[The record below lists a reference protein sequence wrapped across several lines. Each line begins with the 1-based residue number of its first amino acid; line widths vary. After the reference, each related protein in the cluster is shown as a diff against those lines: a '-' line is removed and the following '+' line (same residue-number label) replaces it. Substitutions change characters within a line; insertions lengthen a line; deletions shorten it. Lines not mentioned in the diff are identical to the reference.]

1 MKLKKILCVTLA
13 ALFVSVSANAQV
25 SKELKQKLFE
35 RYGKQNLNVVRDK
48 ILVTA
53 LGELGSGNTAAYS
66 INYDHFYSAVSPQTW
81 PKNYQKRNLLDEH
94 TTEEV
99 QSSAGFTD
107 PLNVGEM
114 LRVSKFYVEG
124 NKNTTLIDFYLV
136 ALDGKRVARMQNT
149 YNGDPGF
156 VYKVD
161 FGFHFRF
168 LFPAVGRDDNANYA
182 EAVKEI
188 DKYLIPT
195 SEYQQKNRSAAES
208 AQAHKNIE
216 LQPGMSKDDVI
227 KAMGEPE
234 KSVTFGNRM
243 TLTYKEV
250 TIILE
255 DGKVVDVKPN

>member
-1 MKLKKILCVTLA
+1 MRFKIIVFALLALCMSA
-13 ALFVSVSANAQV
+13 SANAQV
-25 SKELKQKLFE
+25 SKQLKEKLFA
-35 RYGKQNLNVVRDK
+35 RYDKQNVNIVHDK

-53 LGELGSGNTAAYS
+53 LGELGSGNQLAYS
-66 INYDHFYSAVSPQTW
+66 INYDHFYSAYSRNTW
-81 PKNYQKRNLLDEH
+81 PKDYQKRNLLDEH

-99 QSSAGFTD
+99 QSSAKFTD
-107 PLNVGEM
+107 PLSVGEM

-124 NKNTTLIDFYLV
+124 NKNTMLVDFYLV
-136 ALDGKRVARMQNT
+136 ALDGKRVARMQNI

-168 LFPAVGRDDNANYA
+168 LFPAVGPDVNASYA
-182 EAVKEI
+182 DVVKEI
-188 DKYLIPT
+188 DQYLVPT
-195 SEYQQKNRSAAES
+195 SEYLQKNQSAAQS
-208 AQAHKNIE
+208 AQARKNIE
-216 LQPGMSKDDVI
+216 LQPGMARNDVL
-227 KAMGEPE
+227 KSMGEPE
-234 KSVTFGNRM
+234 KSVTFGNRT